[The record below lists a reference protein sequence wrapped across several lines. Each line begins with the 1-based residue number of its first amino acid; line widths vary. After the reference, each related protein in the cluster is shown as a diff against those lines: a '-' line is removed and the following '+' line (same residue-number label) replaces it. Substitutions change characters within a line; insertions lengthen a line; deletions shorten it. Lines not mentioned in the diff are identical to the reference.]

1 MARSDDEV
9 FGAPPRRKTTHEI
22 GEPLDLLSV
31 DELMARVELLR
42 EEIAR
47 LEAAAEAKRASRKAA
62 DGFFKT

>member
-1 MARSDDEV
+1 MAGIDDDI

-31 DELMARVELLR
+31 AEIAERIALLR
-42 EEIAR
+42 AEIER
-47 LEAAAEAKRASRKAA
+47 LEQAGRAKEASRKAA